1 MQNNLNGSFTPVII
15 YDNADTNKVMI
26 LKDNKGKA
34 GVYQWTHKESGKF
47 YIGSAADLSKRLRT
61 YYSFSHLNRNKSM
74 YINNALLLHG
84 YSAFSFTILEIISIS
99 DLTKVPGAT
108 SAFLYFHN
116 VLNIF
121 LKLQRARASETRK
134 LILLR

>member
-26 LKDNKGKA
+26 LRDNKGKT
-34 GVYQWTHKESGKF
+34 GVYQWTHKESGRV

-84 YSAFSFTILEIISIS
+84 LICLFINKADYSSLLLPLF
-99 DLTKVPGAT
+99 
-108 SAFLYFHN
+108 FHRFMGEGG
-116 VLNIF
+116 V
-121 LKLQRARASETRK
+121 
-134 LILLR
+134 